1 MKKVHLLISFSLF
14 IFLAAKGQNT
24 WKGTVDNNW
33 FNAQNWSLGHAPVED
48 ENVVLPA
55 NYINYPSL
63 PSSPLF
69 RIGALDIWGK
79 FYINKSSLTVSTLK
93 THPGAEI
100 HASSSFEQNYVQG
113 FLITNG
119 FGANLTSTL
128 QNTTIYGAVVF
139 AANNGTLIEGNN
151 IYTSN
156 AGEQSNIFFSSGYN
170 PAAKLML
177 GNAGPTR
184 YDGNLSISFSISG
197 TCSVRNFSVAGNFI
211 FSGADGSM
219 IEIAGDPNAVTV
231 TGTVDIAIRHAYGDT
246 PSRPIISI
254 TNFSNSA
261 TASLKNI
268 SISAVS
274 NILFA
279 NNKLNIHKADIADF
293 IASDASF
300 TNNIFNTDTFTI
312 ADNSNNTGDWMFQG
326 NTFKGHFN
334 LTKNGNGRAYA
345 YSNRFN
351 GTLAITQN
359 GNGNFITSANIASGS
374 AAIKMPGN
382 GMLSNPG
389 PYDPNNYGS
398 DQFTRDL
405 TLTASNMGHINL
417 SGPGIGGDLK
427 LYGNNTSVNNIVF
440 NGNGDSHLYSDHGPV
455 TFSALTIAKTSE
467 TGKLILDVPVNI
479 FSTGGFLIPLAQVNF
494 TKGKIISGK
503 TAPFTF
509 LGRNIIPP
517 VASAASHVV
526 GPVIKTGEPYI
537 DNTPSFTFPV
547 GSGTKYYPLT
557 ISGEQIS
564 AGDQF
569 TAEYISQNPTAA
581 GYDVTK
587 MATTLKGVATTGYWL
602 LSRDAGTTNVIATF
616 TFNTAPGAIT
626 DLKKLRVAHWNGS
639 LWEDLGNGA
648 AAWVDSTNGIGR
660 ITTAAPIT
668 SFSPFAIATTDAAAN
683 VLPVTF
689 TTLSAIYK
697 NGNIEVKWAT
707 ASETNCARYDIEVSA
722 DGERFI
728 KAGTVI
734 SKAPG
739 GNAAADLE
747 YNFSFTPSAVA
758 LSGLILLPFIVAFS
772 NRKRRVFIPGLI
784 VIICITIGFAACRK
798 EKRMLST
805 GTPHLFIRIAQVDK
819 DGAVHHSKIITVVE
833 Q

>member
-1 MKKVHLLISFSLF
+1 MKKLILLIAISWWAL
-14 IFLAAKGQNT
+14 LVANGQNT

-33 FNAQNWSLGHAPVED
+33 FNAQNWSLGHAPVAA

-63 PSSPLF
+63 PSSPSVS
-69 RIGALDIWGK
+69 IGALDIWGK
-79 FYINKSSLTVSTLK
+79 FYINKSSLTISKLT

-113 FLITNG
+113 FLISNG

-128 QNTTIYGAVVF
+128 QNTTIYGAVSF
-139 AANNGTLIEGNN
+139 TADHGTLTEGNN
-151 IYTSN
+151 IYTAN
-156 AGEQSNIFFSSGYN
+156 AGEQSNIWFQSRYD

-177 GNAGPTR
+177 GNAGPSR
-184 YDGNLSISFSISG
+184 YDGNLWINLLNSG

-211 FSGADGSM
+211 FSAADMSM
-219 IEIAGDPNAVTV
+219 IEIAGNPNAVTV
-231 TGTVDIAIRHAYGDT
+231 AGTVYINIKHTYGDT
-246 PSRPIISI
+246 PRRPTISI
-254 TNFSNSA
+254 TDFSNGA
-261 TASLKNI
+261 TASPENI

-279 NNKLNIHKADIADF
+279 NNKLNIHKADIADL
-293 IASDASF
+293 IGSDASF
-300 TNNIFNTDTFTI
+300 TNNTFNTDTFNI
-312 ADNSNNTGDWMFQG
+312 ADNSNNTGNWMLQG
-326 NTFKGHFN
+326 NTFKGHFSF
-334 LTKNGNGRAYA
+334 TKNGNGRAYA

-359 GNGNFITSANIASGS
+359 GSGNFTTSGNIVSGS
-374 AAIKMPGN
+374 AVIKMPGN
-382 GMLSNPG
+382 GTLSPPG
-389 PYDPNNYGS
+389 DYDLNNYGP
-398 DQFTRDL
+398 DQFAGDL
-405 TLTASNMGHINL
+405 TLTASNTGHIGL
-417 SGPGIGGDLK
+417 SGTGIGGDLK

-455 TFSALTIAKTSE
+455 AFSALTIAKTAE
-467 TGKLILDVPVNI
+467 TGKLILDVPVNL
-479 FSTGGFLIPLAQVNF
+479 FSTGGFLIPLAKVNF
-494 TKGKIISGK
+494 TKGQIISSK

-526 GPVIKTGEPYI
+526 GPVIKTDEPYI
-537 DNTPSFTFPV
+537 DNTTSFTFPV
-547 GSGTKYYPLT
+547 GSDAKYYPLT

-602 LSRDAGTTNVIATF
+602 ISRDAGTTNVTATF
-616 TFNTAPGAIT
+616 TFNAAPGTIT
-626 DLKKLRVAHWNGS
+626 NLGKLRVAHWNGS

-648 AAWVDSTNGIGR
+648 AAWIDSANGIGR

-668 SFSPFAIATTDAAAN
+668 SFSPFAIATTNAAAN

-697 NGNIEVKWAT
+697 NGHIEVSWVT
-707 ASETNCARYDIEVSA
+707 AGETNCAYYDIEVST
-722 DGERFI
+722 DGTKFT
-728 KAGTVI
+728 KAGTVT

-747 YNFSFTPSAVA
+747 YNFSFTPAAMA
-758 LSGLILLPFIVAFS
+758 LSGLILLPFFFAFS
-772 NRKRRVFIPGLI
+772 NKKRPVFIPALMI
-784 VIICITIGFAACRK
+784 IICVMIGFAACRK
-798 EKRMLST
+798 EKEMLPT
-805 GTPHLFIRIAQVDK
+805 GAMRLFIRIAQVDK
-819 DGAVHHSKIITVVE
+819 DGAVHYSKIIKAVE
-833 Q
+833 